1 MRTLPSRLPLAKDMA
16 PARMSSLMTTSPVRV
31 VTNAAAGDR
40 SSIITLPGVP
50 MLNIIPATP
59 QGDSDEFAGVRYPTK
74 REAEELGEGI
84 ELEHQTEQNDGEM
97 EEIRAGFLPKH
108 SGAPAIELTLDF
120 SPFSPNVELPLEE
133 SDEES
138 DDHTTECSD
147 NSQHSPPFESY
158 PSLPSLS
165 SQQSIPPSE
174 QSLSTSSSVSSIMS
188 FPDVEEA
195 LGSMLASLSDGSLP
209 SMDSSS
215 SMMMSTAYPKQ
226 MPSVSTNP
234 GLGLGLDLPAPVS
247 ITAPLSPRKSRPPP
261 INTAITRLPYMQAS
275 KVPQSAPPVINHRVA
290 FYGTAKAHPRS
301 PTSGTFHHSLDD
313 ISFHSSEGKVPV
325 TSTSERVFGS
335 TPSSSSLSSSS
346 RDSTST
352 IGLGLVGCRD
362 SMSIA
367 SECSD
372 DDLHTASII
381 NLTPVMAR
389 SFGEVRGEEVIA
401 EFENVGMAL

>member
-1 MRTLPSRLPLAKDMA
+1 M
-16 PARMSSLMTTSPVRV
+16 
-31 VTNAAAGDR
+31 
-40 SSIITLPGVP
+40 
-50 MLNIIPATP
+50 
-59 QGDSDEFAGVRYPTK
+59 RYPTK

-84 ELEHQTEQNDGEM
+84 ELDPKTEEAHGEM
-97 EEIRAGFLPKH
+97 EEIHADALPKI

-120 SPFSPNVELPLEE
+120 SPFSPNVDLPLEE
-133 SDEES
+133 SDNEEDKPDHASEAS
-138 DDHTTECSD
+138 DSEA
-147 NSQHSPPFESY
+147 HSPPFESY

-165 SQQSIPPSE
+165 SQRSIPPSE
-174 QSLSTSSSVSSIMS
+174 QSMSTSSSVSSIMS

-195 LGSMLASLSDGSLP
+195 LGSMLASLSDGNLP
-209 SMDSSS
+209 TMDSSS
-215 SMMMSTAYPKQ
+215 SMINAAYPKQ
-226 MPSVSTNP
+226 IPSVPMNP

-261 INTAITRLPYMQAS
+261 IDTTIARALPYRQVS
-275 KVPQSAPPVINHRVA
+275 QVPQSAPPVINHRVA

-313 ISFHSSEGKVPV
+313 IAYHSSEGKTPV
-325 TSTSERVFGS
+325 AREKAFGS

-362 SMSIA
+362 SMSLN

-381 NLTPVMAR
+381 NLTPMLGRAV
-389 SFGEVRGEEVIA
+389 GEVRGEEVIA
-401 EFENVGMAL
+401 EYESVGMAL